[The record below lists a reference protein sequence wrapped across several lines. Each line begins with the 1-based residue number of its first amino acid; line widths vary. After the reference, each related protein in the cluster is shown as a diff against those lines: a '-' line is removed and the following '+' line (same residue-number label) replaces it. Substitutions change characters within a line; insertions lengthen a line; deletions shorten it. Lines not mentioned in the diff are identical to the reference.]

1 MPLITKKSFLPSPSG
16 VNTSGINKF
25 TSGSS
30 RTVGL
35 FSPASVALPFPLGS
49 GSFPV
54 SEESR
59 TIPPSAPKPAPIAV
73 LVNERTPFGVILR
86 INVIVSVWPGARA
99 LPVAT
104 NTTGTLRDSL
114 RYRIIDRGGV
124 PEMKFYSKGAQQYA
138 DVIEQGRRPDKGF
151 PPPPKLIAWIT
162 KKGLKPRDASGKFI
176 RVNDIDK
183 WRSGLA
189 FVIGRKIAKD
199 GFKGIYYWQEA
210 IDEELRIRGKDVS
223 RMIEKYVVR
232 KINEGWL

>member
-1 MPLITKKSFLPSPSG
+1 MEIDDELEALLSDIAASIVVKAKNNLMKKRNRKG
-16 VNTSGINKF
+16 VRGNYTS
-25 TSGSS
+25 
-30 RTVGL
+30 
-35 FSPASVALPFPLGS
+35 
-49 GSFPV
+49 
-54 SEESR
+54 
-59 TIPPSAPKPAPIAV
+59 
-73 LVNERTPFGVILR
+73 
-86 INVIVSVWPGARA
+86 
-99 LPVAT
+99 AT
-104 NTTGTLRDSL
+104 NTTGRLRDSL
-114 RYRIIDRGGV
+114 RYRLIDRGGV

-151 PPPPKLIAWIT
+151 PPPDKLIQWIT

-210 IDEELRIRGKDVS
+210 IDEELRIRGADVS